1 MKDLERTIKSKENEN
16 EQLLK
21 ELEDL
26 NVSVH
31 ERKHI
36 EQVNGKSCTV
46 VLEDSV
52 AKSVTV
58 NWNKFEGGSIIG
70 IHVWLVGW
78 LVCSKMFVEE

>member
-1 MKDLERTIKSKENEN
+1 MFQVHEKTLDDKKKTLKEIEKTIKQKENDN

-36 EQVNGKSCTV
+36 EEVNGEFSFF
-46 VLEDSV
+46 LSG
-52 AKSVTV
+52 
-58 NWNKFEGGSIIG
+58 FILM
-70 IHVWLVGW
+70 IHFKQ
-78 LVCSKMFVEE
+78 CS